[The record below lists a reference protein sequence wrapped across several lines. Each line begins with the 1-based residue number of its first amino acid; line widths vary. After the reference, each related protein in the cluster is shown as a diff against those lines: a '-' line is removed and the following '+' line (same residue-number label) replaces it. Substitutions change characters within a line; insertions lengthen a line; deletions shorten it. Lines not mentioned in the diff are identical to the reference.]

1 MPIDFSYLD
10 DAAPQRENTSTNSE
24 TVSVTI
30 RVDAEC
36 LLHCDG
42 EFVDI
47 QLKAGVITK
56 TKLPVGKHLLEFMSL
71 EASGIKVEKA
81 VDFPEVGKNYLVL
94 ISDLSKSIE
103 AKKKAEAI
111 KKAELEAEAEAK
123 RKAEE
128 EAQRLAE
135 EAKRK
140 AAEEEAKR
148 IAEEEAKRIAEEE
161 AKHKAEEAR
170 VKAEAEAK
178 RKAEE
183 EAKRK
188 AEAEAKRRAEEEAK
202 AKRKARTEA
211 KAKNGALNG
220 PDYVDLGLPSGLK
233 WATCNVGASSPK
245 EYGDYYAWGETETKS
260 EYTTATSK
268 TSDKSIGD
276 ISGNPTYD
284 VARAK
289 WGSSW
294 RMPTLD
300 EIKELMNECK
310 WEWEKKGYV
319 VTGPN
324 GNRIFLPVGGY
335 CKECASCDGDEGY
348 IWSSTPVKGDCSSA
362 YGMHFT
368 HTFGFNHRIER
379 NLVRSYGLSVRPVF
393 GVEPAAVVSAP
404 DAGDAVGEEKAAF
417 DVVLKISRGSKLDVC
432 MVVRKITGLTLGDA
446 KALVDAA
453 PTKIKEGVS
462 KKEAESIKRE
472 LEKAGAEVEIR

>member
-10 DAAPQRENTSTNSE
+10 GAAPQRENTSTNSE

-42 EFVDI
+42 KFVDI
-47 QLKAGVITK
+47 QLKAGVIAK

-71 EASGIKVEKA
+71 EASGIKVEKD

-140 AAEEEAKR
+140 AAEEEAR
-148 IAEEEAKRIAEEE
+148 I
-161 AKHKAEEAR
+161 
-170 VKAEAEAK
+170 KAEAEEKAK

-183 EAKRK
+183 EAKRMAEEEAEAK
-188 AEAEAKRRAEEEAK
+188 RKARAEAEAK
-202 AKRKARTEA
+202 
-211 KAKNGALNG
+211 NGVLNG
-220 PDYVDLGLPSGLK
+220 HDYVDLGLPSGLK
-233 WATCNVGASSPK
+233 WATCNVGADSS
-245 EYGDYYAWGETETKS
+245 ERYGCFYAWGEVEPKELYKS
-260 EYTTATSK
+260 DTYIK
-268 TSDKSIGD
+268 RRKRPND

-294 RMPTLD
+294 RMPTID
-300 EIKELMNECK
+300 EFQELIDECK
-310 WEWEKKGYV
+310 WKRKKVGWNEGYIV
-319 VTGPN
+319 SGPN
-324 GNRIFLPVGGY
+324 GNSIFLPLAGY
-335 CKECASCDGDEGY
+335 KHACCVLCDRWSGHY
-348 IWSSTPVKGDCSSA
+348 WSSTRERSLYFNSSA
-362 YGMHFT
+362 AREVTNSSSYYGH
-368 HTFGFNHRIER
+368 N
-379 NLVRSYGLSVRPVF
+379 VRPVF
-393 GVEPAAVVSAP
+393 GVEPAAVVSVP
-404 DAGDAVGEEKAAF
+404 DAGDAVG
-417 DVVLKISRGSKLDVC
+417 
-432 MVVRKITGLTLGDA
+432 
-446 KALVDAA
+446 
-453 PTKIKEGVS
+453 
-462 KKEAESIKRE
+462 
-472 LEKAGAEVEIR
+472 

>member
-140 AAEEEAKR
+140 AAEEGAKR
-148 IAEEEAKRIAEEE
+148 IAEEEAKRKAEEE
-161 AKHKAEEAR
+161 ARRKAEEAR
-170 VKAEAEAK
+170 VKADA
-178 RKAEE
+178 

-202 AKRKARTEA
+202 RKAEEEAEAKRKARAEA
-211 KAKNGALNG
+211 EAKNGALIG
-220 PDYVDLGLPSGLK
+220 HDYVDLGLPSGLK
-233 WATCNVGASSPK
+233 WATCNVGANSPE
-245 EYGDYYAWGETETKS
+245 EYGDYYAWGELKTKS
-260 EYTTATSK
+260 SYTKENSIT
-268 TSDKSIGD
+268 DGKSMIDIFGD
-276 ISGNPTYD
+276 PTYD

-289 WGSSW
+289 WGSNW

-300 EIKELMNECK
+300 EIKELNYECK
-310 WEWEKKGYV
+310 WEWEDKGYV

-335 CKECASCDGDEGY
+335 CKECASCDEDEGY
-348 IWSSTPVKGDCSSA
+348 IWSSTPVKSDCSSA
-362 YGMHFT
+362 YGLFFV
-368 HTFGFNHRIER
+368 HTFGLCHRIEKS
-379 NLVRSYGLSVRPVF
+379 LVRSYGLSVRPV
-393 GVEPAAVVSAP
+393 
-404 DAGDAVGEEKAAF
+404 
-417 DVVLKISRGSKLDVC
+417 
-432 MVVRKITGLTLGDA
+432 LGQ
-446 KALVDAA
+446 
-453 PTKIKEGVS
+453 
-462 KKEAESIKRE
+462 EAEDEAKRKHLSENERNNLCDLVLLHASAFGMLRVLRVLRDTIGISVSGSDLVNTPYVIKRSISKSE
-472 LEKAGAEVEIR
+472 AEAFKKQLEEAGAEVEIR

>member
-140 AAEEEAKR
+140 AEAGLILGKTLEQ
-148 IAEEEAKRIAEEE
+148 IY
-161 AKHKAEEAR
+161 
-170 VKAEAEAK
+170 
-178 RKAEE
+178 
-183 EAKRK
+183 
-188 AEAEAKRRAEEEAK
+188 
-202 AKRKARTEA
+202 
-211 KAKNGALNG
+211 NG
-220 PDYVDLGLPSGLK
+220 
-233 WATCNVGASSPK
+233 
-245 EYGDYYAWGETETKS
+245 
-260 EYTTATSK
+260 
-268 TSDKSIGD
+268 I
-276 ISGNPTYD
+276 
-284 VARAK
+284 
-289 WGSSW
+289 
-294 RMPTLD
+294 
-300 EIKELMNECK
+300 
-310 WEWEKKGYV
+310 
-319 VTGPN
+319 
-324 GNRIFLPVGGY
+324 
-335 CKECASCDGDEGY
+335 
-348 IWSSTPVKGDCSSA
+348 
-362 YGMHFT
+362 
-368 HTFGFNHRIER
+368 
-379 NLVRSYGLSVRPVF
+379 
-393 GVEPAAVVSAP
+393 
-404 DAGDAVGEEKAAF
+404 
-417 DVVLKISRGSKLDVC
+417 
-432 MVVRKITGLTLGDA
+432 
-446 KALVDAA
+446 
-453 PTKIKEGVS
+453 
-462 KKEAESIKRE
+462 
-472 LEKAGAEVEIR
+472 